1 VLPRPP
7 AAADIDRYVNVPA
20 MSSELRVVPIL
31 CPFGLTGG
39 IVYVY

>member
-1 VLPRPP
+1 
-7 AAADIDRYVNVPA
+7 